1 MYIEISIGHCNH
13 SYYTGHEEI
22 RSCYDCCITTRKWAN
37 QTMKN
42 AARQKK
48 LTLKPVEEESLLQ
61 LGNPNC
67 SNEYTNAHV
76 SIDIKK
82 KSEPVN

>member
-1 MYIEISIGHCNH
+1 
-13 SYYTGHEEI
+13 
-22 RSCYDCCITTRKWAN
+22 
-37 QTMKN
+37 MKN

-61 LGNPNC
+61 LGNPQ
-67 SNEYTNAHV
+67 YTNAHV